1 MGCWVKVFI
10 SCLFNPATQEAT
22 WAAELG
28 RKLGRKLSIRA
39 LPSMHT
45 LQILSCRWWRQ
56 GGPRQRPEQP
66 FLTPLA
72 SFPLPSPFPLVHEQV
87 QEVEAGEEAR
97 ICDTGRL
104 FVRNLAYTTTEAEL
118 SDLFG
123 RYGNLEEVHVVLDR

>member
-1 MGCWVKVFI
+1 M
-10 SCLFNPATQEAT
+10 A
-22 WAAELG
+22 
-28 RKLGRKLSIRA
+28 
-39 LPSMHT
+39 
-45 LQILSCRWWRQ
+45 
-56 GGPRQRPEQP
+56 
-66 FLTPLA
+66 
-72 SFPLPSPFPLVHEQV
+72 HEQV